1 MDTET
6 HLRPTLFLDALPCH
20 IWPHDNKMG
29 LSCYFYSR
37 LSSPRTFVWFPTAS
51 PSSSLP
57 LTALHM
63 CLGMTAN
70 MQNPISKAGTEG
82 EKMYI
87 LFFYSLPQI
96 ALIAHA
102 GWIGL
107 AVSICWN
114 NLPDSSY
121 LWTLPAEQTSQS
133 TCFPL
138 NPHLSQQLIPSS
150 QTCPPNSHPLLKF
163 VRGNFKWDMPFSRW
177 GSGFHC
183 SSLSFYKCS
192 LCKDLFVGAGN
203 LIIEKYVNKAH
214 GCVLNLPHW

>member
-1 MDTET
+1 MHCLATSGPMITEWGF
-6 HLRPTLFLDALPCH
+6 HAIFIPDFLLLGLLFDFL
-20 IWPHDNKMG
+20 
-29 LSCYFYSR
+29 
-37 LSSPRTFVWFPTAS
+37 
-51 PSSSLP
+51 LP
-57 LTALHM
+57 LPPPPCLWLHSTCAWAWQQTCKIPSARQAQKERKCTFYFSILLLRLLWLLM
-63 CLGMTAN
+63 LA
-70 MQNPISKAGTEG
+70 EG
-82 EKMYI
+82 
-87 LFFYSLPQI
+87 L
-96 ALIAHA
+96 
-102 GWIGL
+102 GL

-192 LCKDLFVGAGN
+192 LCKDLFLEAGN
-203 LIIEKYVNKAH
+203 LIIKNVWTRPMAVSWIFHIGNEI
-214 GCVLNLPHW
+214 